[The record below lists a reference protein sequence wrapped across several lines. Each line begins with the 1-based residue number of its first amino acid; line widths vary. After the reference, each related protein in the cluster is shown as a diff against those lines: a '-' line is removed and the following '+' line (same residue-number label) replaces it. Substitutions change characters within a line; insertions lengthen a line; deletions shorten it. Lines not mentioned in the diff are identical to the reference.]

1 MRMLSQ
7 SVEAAKRM
15 KRFLA
20 IVSLL
25 YVVSYLIGWY
35 MVNSQIPAAVLMKQ
49 GIHEAVLS
57 EEPFVF
63 VIDFLNRG
71 QLLEAIVATF
81 TVNLSVGAF
90 LSTTLPGIIPFV
102 GALAIGAVTLIRG
115 FVIGVTYPEV
125 LAASPAAFVLGMG
138 TLILELGAYV
148 FSGAAGINI
157 AMAPLFPRRYGV
169 QSRIEAFKRAW
180 IDAARVF
187 IIVAILLVFGAIW
200 EMTGLFLIAR

>member
-7 SVEAAKRM
+7 SLDAAKRM
-15 KRFLA
+15 KRFLV
-20 IVSLL
+20 IVVTL

-35 MVNSQIPAAVLMKQ
+35 MVNNQIPPAVQMKQ

-57 EEPFVF
+57 QEPFLF
-63 VIDFLNRG
+63 VLDFLKRG
-71 QLLEAIVATF
+71 KLLEAIVATF

-90 LSTTLPGIIPFV
+90 LTTTLPGIIPV
-102 GALAIGAVTLIRG
+102 LGALAIAVVTLIRG

-125 LAASPAAFVLGMG
+125 LATSPAAFVLGIG

-157 AMAPLFPRRYGV
+157 AIAPLFPRRYGV

-180 IDAARVF
+180 IDAGRIF

-200 EMTGLFLIAR
+200 EMTGLFLIAH